1 MTTNVMTLPGTGY
14 EGQELTGAERAALEL
29 AGATGARVEAW
40 LLVLAGRVLEGADP
54 VGEVDGPLFALGGS
68 LRRVA
73 DTVAAVTS
81 SIDPA
86 GEGDVDH
93 EQRYELTA
101 LVRFLVM
108 EAAGRRLLTRAE
120 RVALLAVGALVLE
133 MPGAVLGDF
142 DQILPEVCAAI
153 GEAMLLAAADGPASG
168 PAR

>member
-1 MTTNVMTLPGTGY
+1 MP
-14 EGQELTGAERAALEL
+14 
-29 AGATGARVEAW
+29 AR
-40 LLVLAGRVLEGADP
+40 RVLEGADP
-54 VGEVDGPLFALGGS
+54 VGEADGPLFALGGG

-73 DTVAAVTS
+73 DTVAAVTA

-108 EAAGRRLLTRAE
+108 DPAGRRLLTRAE

-133 MPGAVLGDF
+133 IPGAMLGDF
-142 DQILPEVCAAI
+142 DLILPEVCEAI
-153 GEAMLLAAADGPASG
+153 GEALLLATADGPASR